1 MKFINHKSS
10 IAISTLLIL
19 ALTLLYIASGA
30 KLISCTPKPKEEKE
44 VLTLKAK
51 IPMPK
56 VSGRLDH
63 IAYDAENQRA
73 YVAAL
78 GNNTVEV
85 VDVGKEKYMFS
96 LRGSSEPQGL
106 AYIPAYKRLA
116 VANGGT
122 GLVNFYDCTTNEG
135 IASVDLVQD
144 ADDMVLD
151 TSNNMIYVGYGSGGI
166 AMIDANTM
174 VKQPAD
180 IKLDG
185 HPEAFCFDFVR
196 YKVYVNVPSAH
207 EIQIGDLTTSN
218 TKLKLKNK
226 NAESNYPM
234 AIDVKNS
241 RLFAGFRSPAKLE
254 VIETVKG
261 NIISNITISDDADD
275 LFYDEQD
282 SLLFVSCGSGF
293 IDVIKWKGG
302 NEYSRIN
309 QIATAKGAR
318 TCLYLP
324 QQRELLLAVPKNGKE
339 EAGLWV
345 YSIN

>member
-1 MKFINHKSS
+1 MNKNPSSINKFI
-10 IAISTLLIL
+10 IIIL
-19 ALTLLYIASGA
+19 SLTLLYIASGA

-51 IPMPK
+51 IAMPK

-63 IAYDAENQRA
+63 IAYDAQNHLA
-73 YVAAL
+73 FVACY
-78 GNNTVEV
+78 GNNSVEV
-85 VDVGKEKYMFS
+85 INTETKQV
-96 LRGSSEPQGL
+96 LRSINGFSEPQGIAFL
-106 AYIPAYKRLA
+106 PAYRWIA
-116 VANGGT
+116 VANGGNGMVSFIDT
-122 GLVNFYDCTTNEG
+122 RTFETISN
-135 IASVDLVQD
+135 VDLVED

-151 TSNNMIYVGYGSGGI
+151 TLSNMLYVGYGSGGI

-174 VKQPAD
+174 KRQPAD

-261 NIISNITISDDADD
+261 NIISNITISEDADD
-275 LFYDEQD
+275 LFYDEKD

-309 QIATAKGAR
+309 QITTAKGAR
-318 TCLYLP
+318 TSLYLP

-339 EAGLWV
+339 DAALWV

>member
-1 MKFINHKSS
+1 MKYKFLS
-10 IAISTLLIL
+10 ISTLLIL
-19 ALTLLYIASGA
+19 AITLLYIASGA

-63 IAYDAENQRA
+63 IAYDAANQRA

-85 VDVGKEKYMFS
+85 IDVGKEKHLFS
-96 LRGSSEPQGL
+96 LKGSSEPQGI

-116 VANGGT
+116 VANGGS

-151 TSNNMIYVGYGSGGI
+151 TSNNMIYVGYGIGGI
-166 AMIDANTM
+166 AMIDAKTM
-174 VKQPAD
+174 TKQPLS
-180 IKLDG
+180 INTDG

-196 YKVYVNVPSAH
+196 YKVYVNVPSAN
-207 EIQIGDLTTSN
+207 EIQIGDLMSSN

-226 NAESNYPM
+226 NAQSNYPM
-234 AIDVKNS
+234 AIDVKDS
-241 RLFAGFRSPAKLE
+241 RIFVGYRSPAKLE
-254 VIETVKG
+254 VIETIKG
-261 NIISNITISDDADD
+261 YVVSSIPISDDADD

-282 SLLFVSCGSGF
+282 SLLFASCGAGF
-293 IDVIKWKGG
+293 IDVIKWKGA
-302 NEYSRIN
+302 NEYVRIN
-309 QIATAKGAR
+309 QITTAKGAR

-324 QQRELLLAVPKNGKE
+324 QQRELLLAVPKNGKDD
-339 EAGLWV
+339 AALWV